1 MTGSFFGYPVIDFLH
16 PFITDGGKIF
26 GVPLNAEQVF
36 FCVSPSFGS
45 SVRGRCIDFH
55 IGNRII
61 RHHCFPVAGIG
72 QNMSFADNVGQ
83 RCKRCNKYIVC
94 GQFFGFMFQRRL
106 GVLLNAAIHT
116 HAVHASQK
124 LGAGADSQNRQTV
137 FFGFHD

>member
-83 RCKRCNKYIVC
+83 RRKRCNKYIVR

-106 GVLLNAAIHT
+106 GVFPGGCRSVSADRCKIRSANRKLRRAELN
-116 HAVHASQK
+116 
-124 LGAGADSQNRQTV
+124 R
-137 FFGFHD
+137 